1 MAKAYYFNYIP
12 VSDTSQCSTDEAAHI
27 CDQMIQIVIAAFKE
41 YGLYVKDNNYFS
53 CGQGKKLLS
62 DEKCFCC
69 VYPDKLGAA
78 WDHSTWDYNRDK
90 SGEIFV
96 VFKKDNKIV
105 VSFGTNRIA
114 KENSNEEIISRIRE
128 KAVDAGVLSE
138 ESAIF
143 ETEERIVE
151 KPKSNAKVLPD
162 KAKNKGEQ
170 IIEKTDEKTVYKKT
184 CQTCKGKGKVQTKEA
199 MQSFSKDK
207 TNGDV
212 ERVCSTC
219 NGTGYVTVTD
229 YVGKYGVGKKVSL
242 KELDDYLKEK
252 CKIQNKIFELIE
264 EIKEQYAHVI
274 DKDSFWL
281 LLEKKQY
288 FDDHK
293 TYEEETITY
302 SFILDSAG
310 NLRCKQSSFALVL
323 INQEMRSRKGS
334 EGEVSF
340 QNFDEYMREFDF
352 DAFGRYTNSSFLE
365 YTHLVKKYKDF
376 ACRSDSDMAFLTRN
390 YEKGYGLYY
399 ALKSILEEGKQPQ
412 NPDKPDGETNQKKM
426 ASKKG
431 NGGCYVAT
439 AIYGSYDCPE
449 VWTLRRYRDYKLAKT
464 FWGRIFIRVYYVV
477 SPTIVRLVGD
487 TKWFSIIWRYCLDK
501 MVMSLRDEGFDST
514 PYEDRDWMFNDKI
527 NI

>member
-12 VSDTSQCSTDEAAHI
+12 VYDTSQCSEDEVAHI
-27 CDQMIQIVIAAFKE
+27 CVQMIQIVIAVFKE
-41 YGLYVKDNNYFS
+41 YGLYVKNNNYS
-53 CGQGKKLLS
+53 YCGHGKKLLS

-78 WDHSTWDYNRDK
+78 WDHSTWDYSKDK
-90 SGEIFV
+90 AGEIFV

-114 KENSNEEIISRIRE
+114 KENTNEEIISRIRDE
-128 KAVDAGVLSE
+128 AVNAGVLSE
-138 ESAIF
+138 ESAIY
-143 ETEERIVE
+143 ETEERVVE
-151 KPKSNAKVLPD
+151 KPKDYAIVLPD
-162 KAKNKGEQ
+162 KAKNNGEQ
-170 IIEKTDEKTVYKKT
+170 IIEKTDEKTVYKKI
-184 CQTCKGKGKVQTKEA
+184 CCNCNGKGKVLIKESMQT
-199 MQSFSKDK
+199 FSKDR
-207 TNGDV
+207 TNDDV
-212 ERVCSTC
+212 EKVCSSC

-229 YVGKYGVGKKVSL
+229 YVGKYRVGKKVPL

-264 EIKEQYAHVI
+264 KIKEKYAQVL

-281 LLEKKQY
+281 LLQKTQY

-302 SFILDSAG
+302 SFILDSTG
-310 NLRCKQSSFALVL
+310 NLRCKQSSWALVL
-323 INQEMRSRKGS
+323 INQDMLSRTES

-340 QNFDEYMREFDF
+340 HNFDEYMREFDF
-352 DAFGRYTNSSFLE
+352 NAFGRYTNSSFLE

-376 ACRSDSDMAFLTRN
+376 ICRSDSDMAFLTRN

-399 ALKSILEEGKQPQ
+399 ALKSILDEGKQPK
-412 NPDKPDGETNQKKM
+412 NPDKPDVGANQRRAVNKNG
-426 ASKKG
+426 S
-431 NGGCYVAT
+431 GGCYIAT

-464 FWGRIFIRVYYVV
+464 FWGRIFIKAYYAI
-477 SPTIVRLVGD
+477 SPTIVRLAGN
-487 TKWFSIIWRYCLDK
+487 TKWFNKILKYRLDK
-501 MVMSLRDEGFDST
+501 MVKSLKNEGFDSM
-514 PYEDRDWMFNDKI
+514 PYEDIDW
-527 NI
+527 